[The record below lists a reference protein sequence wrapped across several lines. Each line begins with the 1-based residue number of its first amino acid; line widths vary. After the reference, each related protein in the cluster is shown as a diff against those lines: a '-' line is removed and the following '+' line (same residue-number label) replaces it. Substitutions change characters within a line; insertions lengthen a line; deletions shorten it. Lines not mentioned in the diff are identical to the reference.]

1 MIPNRH
7 KDIEIVLENPFT
19 NDALGREQFAY
30 TVESIVSVYAETGCV
45 ISLNGE
51 WGTGKTTFVKMLSQ
65 DMQNK
70 GYHPLYFN
78 AWTNDFISDPLV
90 ALLAEL
96 KEIFPKTEKL
106 DKVIKLGGKI
116 VVDVVAQTT
125 KSIIEKKLGIDVKE
139 IAKTISSDLKKGID
153 DYSEQ
158 KKAFE
163 DFKEALQE
171 YVTDN
176 TTEPDKPV
184 VFFVDELDRC
194 NPHFAVQVL
203 ERIKHLFDIP
213 NIVFIIVINKHQL
226 GDAVCGYY
234 GSQNMDADNYF
245 RRFFDIEL
253 TLPDVDIEKY
263 VDALYTAYDFDA
275 VLKNSSRQTNYRLQ
289 HDAVAFRDI
298 QKYLLST
305 SDFDLRTI
313 DKFFAYTR
321 LALQTFGEAALI
333 YSDVYILMCYLKFAN
348 PQLYS
353 QIRDHSMSSIGDL
366 AWSLE
371 SGFGDVIRK
380 MQANSYK
387 TESLLSFVAH
397 LIVMYMNDQHISFSA
412 KLLDQPDLYYFDK
425 QLLLRY
431 IELSE
436 RTIDYGS
443 ASLNYVIEHIEL
455 QNGLTVN

>member
-7 KDIEIVLENPFT
+7 KDIEIVPENPFA
-19 NDALGREQFAY
+19 NDALGREKFAY
-30 TVESIVSVYAETGCV
+30 TLESIVSVYAETGCV

-116 VVDVVAQTT
+116 AVDVVAQTT

-171 YVTDN
+171 YVMDN

-184 VFFVDELDRC
+184 CFLC
-194 NPHFAVQVL
+194 
-203 ERIKHLFDIP
+203 
-213 NIVFIIVINKHQL
+213 
-226 GDAVCGYY
+226 
-234 GSQNMDADNYF
+234 
-245 RRFFDIEL
+245 
-253 TLPDVDIEKY
+253 
-263 VDALYTAYDFDA
+263 
-275 VLKNSSRQTNYRLQ
+275 
-289 HDAVAFRDI
+289 
-298 QKYLLST
+298 
-305 SDFDLRTI
+305 
-313 DKFFAYTR
+313 
-321 LALQTFGEAALI
+321 
-333 YSDVYILMCYLKFAN
+333 
-348 PQLYS
+348 
-353 QIRDHSMSSIGDL
+353 
-366 AWSLE
+366 
-371 SGFGDVIRK
+371 
-380 MQANSYK
+380 
-387 TESLLSFVAH
+387 
-397 LIVMYMNDQHISFSA
+397 
-412 KLLDQPDLYYFDK
+412 
-425 QLLLRY
+425 
-431 IELSE
+431 
-436 RTIDYGS
+436 
-443 ASLNYVIEHIEL
+443 
-455 QNGLTVN
+455 